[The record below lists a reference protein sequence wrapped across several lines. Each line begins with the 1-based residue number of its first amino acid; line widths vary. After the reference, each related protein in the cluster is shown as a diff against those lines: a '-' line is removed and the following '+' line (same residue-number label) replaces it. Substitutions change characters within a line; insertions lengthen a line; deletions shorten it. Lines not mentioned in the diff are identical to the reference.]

1 MSAKTDKAAKAK
13 VAAAKAAEAKRRK
26 AATKAGGSRARS
38 KKGGPVK
45 AGRRAGAGRLHPGEL
60 DGLVLGYM
68 GEHSGELPLTPGSV
82 AKGIK
87 RSSGAVANCLERLA
101 DADAVVRA
109 GSKPRSYRLPE
120 ADGAS

>member
-13 VAAAKAAEAKRRK
+13 AAAKPAGAKRK
-26 AATKAGGSRARS
+26 KPPTQAGGSRTRS
-38 KKGGPVK
+38 KKGGPDK
-45 AGRRAGAGRLHPGEL
+45 AGRRSRAGRLRPGEL

-101 DADAVVRA
+101 DTDTVVRA

-120 ADGAS
+120 TDGAS

>member
-13 VAAAKAAEAKRRK
+13 RKRP
-26 AATKAGGSRARS
+26 ATKAGGPRPRS
-38 KKGGPVK
+38 KKGASAK
-45 AGRRAGAGRLHPGEL
+45 AGGRTRAGRLRPGEL

-68 GEHSGELPLTPGSV
+68 GEHSGDLPLTPGSV

-101 DADAVVRA
+101 GADTVVRA